1 MSDQAGSP
9 TGVPASGAR
18 SDPTGSVLAD
28 RSGRVARSLPGPGRA
43 PGLRVEILREPHA
56 HDLPLPEPS
65 TPESAGFDLRA
76 AVDGPVRLLP
86 GERRLVP
93 TGFRIALPPGF
104 EAQIRPRSGLALRH
118 GIVIPN
124 APGTI
129 DADYRGE
136 IQVIL
141 WNAGADAFD
150 VGRGDRIAQLVV
162 APVVRPEWAVVDTLP
177 ETSRGAGGFGHTG
190 TA

>member
-1 MSDQAGSP
+1 M
-9 TGVPASGAR
+9 
-18 SDPTGSVLAD
+18 
-28 RSGRVARSLPGPGRA
+28 
-43 PGLRVEILREPHA
+43 RVEILREPHA
-56 HDLPLPEPS
+56 RDLPLPEPS
-65 TPESAGFDLRA
+65 TPGSAGCDLRA
-76 AVDGPVRLLP
+76 ALEAPVRLLP
-86 GERRLVP
+86 GERRLIP

-104 EAQIRPRSGLALRH
+104 EAQVRPRSGLALRH

-141 WNAGADAFD
+141 WNAGANAFD

-162 APVVRPEWAVVDTLP
+162 APVVRPDWAVVETLSAS
-177 ETSRGAGGFGHTG
+177 SRGAGGFGHTG

>member
-1 MSDQAGSP
+1 MSGQADG
-9 TGVPASGAR
+9 GFGGAR
-18 SDPTGSVLAD
+18 N
-28 RSGRVARSLPGPGRA
+28 GRA
-43 PGLRVEILREPHA
+43 AGCTADSAASANEQGPPADPADGPALAILIAREPHA
-56 HDLPLPEPS
+56 ADLPLPEPATS
-65 TPESAGFDLRA
+65 TAAGVDLRA
-76 AVDGPVRLLP
+76 AVEAPLRLAP

-93 TGFRIALPPGF
+93 TGFRIALPEGF
-104 EAQIRPRSGLALRH
+104 EAQIRARSGLALRH

-141 WNAGADAFD
+141 WNAGADAFE

-162 APVVRPEWAVVDTLP
+162 APVVRPRWQLVETLP
-177 ETSRGAGGFGHTG
+177 ETGRGPGGFGHTG
-190 TA
+190 MR